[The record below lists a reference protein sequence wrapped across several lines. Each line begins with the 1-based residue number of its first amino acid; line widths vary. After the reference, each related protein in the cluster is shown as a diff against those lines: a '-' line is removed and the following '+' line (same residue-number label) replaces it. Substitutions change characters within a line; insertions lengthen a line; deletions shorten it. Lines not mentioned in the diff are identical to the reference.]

1 MKERRVYLLILLS
14 AVLLTIAAAISEKI
28 YFGDLEYRL
37 HTRRVNRIIGEKE
50 KVLDNCMTGLSLI
63 MARGG
68 SPQSVAQSAIFPLAR
83 KHKITLL
90 EYVDGKLFYWSDN
103 SFNVPV
109 MLNNSLFSP
118 PVVFIQ
124 NGWFLTG
131 SIQAGNEKIFGL
143 LRIRTEYGFENDLV
157 KSGFEDVF
165 RLPKNT
171 VLSLTESD
179 KGYNVYNRSGS
190 FLFSLVFPAE
200 KSNTY
205 LILFPLL
212 LWLAAFI
219 SYTILITRTAR
230 LASGIRSKQTGFF
243 ISLALFAAL
252 YFVLIFTKFPGVIY
266 STGLFSPYIFS
277 FGKIIP
283 TLGHLLILSLFICLS
298 VIRFCLGSNIDS
310 AKEKSPAIQFLV
322 IVTQMSAGALLLV
335 LVHYLFTAL
344 ITNSNI
350 NFETFRVLKVS
361 FFTLAGLGS
370 IVLLSMAPLLVI
382 LKTVK
387 EFPGKSLSIILPSAI
402 APFIIIAGFFN
413 SDLWSVIVVSVLLAS
428 IIAVMH
434 RYARESLS
442 LFNLSVLLSFIF
454 GLYALFIVSV
464 NSAKKTNDN
473 LKVQAVSFSSDHD
486 PVAEYLL
493 IELWPKIQADSL
505 LKGMMDVEYF
515 QRDDY
520 DSIYNYLRESYFG
533 GYWGNFSFNIFLCN
547 SLQSIQIGGSQ
558 DDDYENCF
566 GFFES
571 RIERHG
577 SQLTGTGFWFIENQ
591 GGRSNY
597 LGRLCFEGGTRPVN
611 CMFLELYSDINVFQP
626 GYSELLLDKKF
637 RGYAGLKDYSF
648 AKYIN
653 GRIVLQNGEY
663 AYSKDDVDYI
673 DPQSDYRV
681 FREEGFVHTLYRNG
695 NATIIISRHVT
706 GAGNLVISFAYL
718 FIFFFIF
725 ANLIILLI
733 KPPDLKAFMALNF
746 RQKLQ
751 ASFSVILLGSFIL
764 TGIVVTFLTIRQY
777 KAEHNKNIREKLGS
791 VYLEIQNNTGTE
803 NYLSSEW
810 RNSTYSSMNEMLISL
825 SNIFNTDINLYDL
838 NGFLLATSRP
848 EIFYRDLAARR
859 MNILAFI
866 NLVDL
871 NRSEYLQDEQLGSLN
886 YISAYVP
893 FYNADNKVLG
903 YLNLPYFRMQSLL
916 ARQISNLIVTVINF
930 TILIILLS
938 MSLAVF
944 ISGRLTS
951 PLLMLSRGLASVE
964 LGKKGNHLKYIGN
977 DEIGELVKQYNR
989 MLDELEESALKL
1001 ANSEREYAWR
1011 EMAKQIA
1018 HEIKNPLT
1026 PMKLNVQQ
1034 LLKSWKDGIP
1044 GFEKKLESFSRNQ
1057 IEYIDN
1063 LSSIAS
1069 AFSSFAK
1076 LPGTNPSVINL
1087 LEQIRL
1093 TLELFRNTKNVTFGI
1108 RWPHESKVFVYA
1120 DKEHLN
1126 GIFSNLFKN
1135 SIQAIPAG
1143 REGLI
1148 RVSVET
1154 AGDKVHVTVADNG
1167 SGIPPEIQ
1175 EKLFTPN
1182 FTTKSSGMGLG
1193 LSIVKKYVEG
1203 ANGRI
1208 WFVSEQE
1215 SGTEFH
1221 IEFPL
1226 MYTVERPGDNSDTL
1240 NS

>member
-1 MKERRVYLLILLS
+1 MKERRIFNAVLVS
-14 AVLLTIAAAISEKI
+14 AVLLTVMAIASERV
-28 YFGDLEYRL
+28 YFSDFEYRY
-37 HTRRVNRIIGEKE
+37 HTRRVNRIIAEKE
-50 KVLDNCMTGLSLI
+50 KILDNCMTGLSLI

-68 SPQSVAQSAIFPLAR
+68 SPQSVAESAIFSIAR
-83 KHKITLL
+83 KHRITLL

-109 MLNNSLFSP
+109 MLNNSLFSD

-131 SIQAGNEKIFGL
+131 SIEAGNEKIIGL
-143 LRIRTEYGFENDLV
+143 LRISTEYGFENDLV

-165 RLPKNT
+165 RLPRNT
-171 VLSLTESD
+171 LLGREQGD
-179 KGYNVYNRSGS
+179 DEYNVFNRSGT
-190 FLFSLVFPAE
+190 FLFSLEFPSE

-205 LILFPLL
+205 LILVPLL

-219 SYTILITRTAR
+219 SAIILVLQIASVIAGTRGQIA
-230 LASGIRSKQTGFF
+230 GFIF
-243 ISLALFAAL
+243 SAVLFAAIYL
-252 YFVLIFTKFPGVIY
+252 VLLLTGRPEVIY
-266 STGLFSPYIFS
+266 RTGLFSPYIFS
-277 FGKIIP
+277 MGRIIP
-283 TLGHLLILSLFICLS
+283 TLGHLLILSVFVSLTAA
-298 VIRFCLGSNIDS
+298 RFCFRCALKREPS
-310 AKEKSPAIQFLV
+310 KSPAGDYILNV
-322 IVTQMSAGALLLV
+322 ILYSASAILFV
-335 LVHYLFTAL
+335 LVHRVFARL
-344 ITNSNI
+344 ISDSNI
-350 NFETFRVLKVS
+350 NFETYKVLKIN
-361 FFTLAGLGS
+361 FFTLAGFVS
-370 IVLLSMAPLLVI
+370 ILLLITAPLLIVFKATREIKEGEKGIRISSALASVFIISAMLHNDIGSLIVVVLLFASAVFIMNRMVLSGVSFFNLPVMLSVI
-382 LKTVK
+382 L
-387 EFPGKSLSIILPSAI
+387 GL
-402 APFIIIAGFFN
+402 
-413 SDLWSVIVVSVLLAS
+413 
-428 IIAVMH
+428 
-434 RYARESLS
+434 YS
-442 LFNLSVLLSFIF
+442 LFVI
-454 GLYALFIVSV
+454 SV
-464 NSAKKTNDN
+464 NSANKINEN

-486 PVAEYLL
+486 PVAEYML
-493 IELWPKIQADSL
+493 IDMWTDIRSDSL
-505 LKGMMDVEYF
+505 LGNMMDVDYF
-515 QRDDY
+515 QKTDY
-520 DSIYNYLRESYFG
+520 DSIFNYLRESYFG

-547 SLQSIQIGGSQ
+547 SQQSIQIGAGPG
-558 DDDYENCF
+558 DDYENCF
-566 GFFES
+566 SFFED
-571 RIERHG
+571 RIRRNG
-577 SQLTGTGFWFIENQ
+577 NQLTGTEFWFIDNQ

-597 LGRLCFEGGTRPVN
+597 LGRLCFGGGGRPLN
-611 CMFLELYSDINVFQP
+611 CLFIELFSDINVFQP
-626 GYSELLLDKKF
+626 GYSELLLDRKF

-663 AYSKDDVDYI
+663 AYNKDDVDYI
-673 DPQSDYRV
+673 DPLSDYRF

-695 NATIIISRHVT
+695 NATIIISRPST
-706 GAGNLVISFAYL
+706 GAGNLVVSFAYL
-718 FIFFFIF
+718 FIFLFIF
-725 ANLIILLI
+725 SNIIILFMR
-733 KPPDLKAFMALNF
+733 PPDFRAMFNLNF

-751 ASFSVILLGSFIL
+751 ASFTLILLGSFIL
-764 TGIVVTFLTIRQY
+764 AGVVVAFLTIRQY
-777 KAEHNKNIREKLGS
+777 KSEHNKNIREKLGS
-791 VYLEIQNNTGTE
+791 VYLEIENNIGDE
-803 NYLSSEW
+803 KYLSAEW
-810 RNSTYSSMNEMLISL
+810 RNASYGSLNNMLINL

-848 EIFYRDLAARR
+848 EIYYRDLAARR

-871 NRSEYLQDEQLGSLN
+871 NRSEYLQNEQLGSLD
-886 YISAYVP
+886 YVSAYVP
-893 FYNADNKVLG
+893 FYNSDNRVLG

-938 MSLAVF
+938 MSFAVF

-964 LGKKGNHLKYIGN
+964 LGKKGNHLRYSGN
-977 DEIGELVKQYNR
+977 DEIGELVRQYNQ
-989 MLDELEESALKL
+989 MLDELEESAGKL

-1034 LLKSWKDGIP
+1034 LLRSWRDGVP

-1076 LPGTNPSVINL
+1076 LPGTNPAVINL
-1087 LEQIRL
+1087 LEQMRL
-1093 TLELFRNTKNVTFGI
+1093 TLELFRNTANVTFKV
-1108 RWPHESKVFVYA
+1108 RWPRESKIFIYA

-1135 SIQAIPAG
+1135 SIQAIPQGTAG
-1143 REGLI
+1143 VI
-1148 RVSVET
+1148 KVSLET
-1154 AGDKVHVTVADNG
+1154 AGDKVLVTVGDNG

-1208 WFVSEQE
+1208 WFRSDPGE
-1215 SGTEFH
+1215 GTEFN

-1226 MYTVERPGDNSDTL
+1226 MYTVERPGDNTDA
-1240 NS
+1240 